1 MTIGETVDAKKVRK
15 GPDEALELAHAAS
28 RVLIAKGKKL
38 LDYDMKKDAPADDD
52 LIKGIIG
59 PSGNLR
65 APTFVVGKT
74 LMVGFHEEAYGELF
88 G

>member
-1 MTIGETVDAKKVRK
+1 MDAKRVRK
-15 GPDEALELAHAAS
+15 GPDEALEIAHAAS
-28 RVLIAKGKKL
+28 RVLVARGKKL
-38 LDYDMKKDAPADDD
+38 LDYDMKKDAPEDDD

-65 APTFVVGKT
+65 APTIVVGKT
-74 LMVGFHEEAYGELF
+74 MMVGFHPEAYEELF